1 MIDRVMARL
10 DQVLGYLLALLM
22 VIMVVDV
29 TWQVITRFILDAPSP
44 YTEELARFLLIWIG
58 LLGAA
63 YAFRKRAHLGLDL
76 FVSKLELPARRRA
89 DLVANLCC
97 LVFAALV
104 MVYGGLQLVLLTL
117 ELHQTSAALRV
128 PMGYVYSA
136 LPISG
141 VLICVYALDNIRNVG
156 KATFAEPG
164 DGGLPVD

>member
-1 MIDRVMARL
+1 MIDQFMDRL
-10 DQVLGYLLALLM
+10 DKALGYFLAILM
-22 VIMVVDV
+22 ALMVVDV

-58 LLGAA
+58 LLGSA

-76 FVSKLELPARRRA
+76 FVSKLTLRSRRRA
-89 DLVANLCC
+89 DLMANLCC

-128 PMGYVYSA
+128 PIGYVYSV

-141 VLICVYALDNIRNVG
+141 VLICVYSLDNIRTAG
-156 KATFAEPG
+156 SRTFTEPG
-164 DGGLPVD
+164 DGDLPVD